1 MKALRFSSFGDL
13 TDRLH
18 VEDLPTP
25 VPGPDEVLV
34 KVYAASL
41 NPSDWKNV
49 LGQYKKTV
57 LPRTPG
63 QDFAGVV
70 VAGDK
75 EMIGQEI
82 WATGGDVG
90 FTRDGSHAEY
100 VVIPKKAA
108 RPKPKTL
115 VLQRGGMRG
124 QDLHH
129 GLRRVDRKG
138 ATAGGGDGARHRRK
152 RRRGKLRRQACE
164 NEISPC
170 HRGGSPGSR
179 SGNGAQVGDSI
190 WPSAASPM
198 IFSDRVKQFTQ
209 GKGVNVAFDCVGGP
223 LFEVSL
229 KTLAPG
235 GRQVNIVSVGERRVS
250 FDLVDFFIRRLS
262 LFGLSTLSFDSVA
275 SADILDKLQ
284 PAFEQG
290 KLTAPD
296 IARTCSIDEAVEAY
310 REGAGGA
317 ARGKIVIVFPH

>member
-13 TDRLH
+13 AGQLH
-18 VEDLPTP
+18 IEEVATP

-57 LPRTPG
+57 LPRIPG

-90 FTRDGSHAEY
+90 FTRDGSHAEH

-108 RPKPKTL
+108 RPKPRNLSFIEAACVGRTYVTAYTGLVEKAQLQEGETVLVTGASGGVGSSVIKLAKTKSAR
-115 VLQRGGMRG
+115 VIGV
-124 QDLHH
+124 DLHAPDPETA
-129 GLRRVDRKG
+129 RRLGIDL
-138 ATAGGGDGARHRRK
+138 A
-152 RRRGKLRRQACE
+152 L
-164 NEISPC
+164 S
-170 HRGGSPGSR
+170 SR
-179 SGNGAQVGDSI
+179 SDDI
-190 WPSAASPM
+190 P
-198 IFSDRVKQFTQ
+198 DRIRQFTQ
-209 GKGVNVAFDCVGGP
+209 KKGVNVAFDCVGGP

-229 KTLAPG
+229 NTLAPG
-235 GRQVNIVSVGERRVS
+235 GRQVNIVSIGERRVS

-275 SADILDKLQ
+275 SADILDKLR

-310 REGAGGA
+310 REGAAGA
-317 ARGKIVIVFPH
+317 TRGKIVIVFPL

>member
-13 TDRLH
+13 AGQLH
-18 VEDLPTP
+18 VEEVPTP
-25 VPGPDEVLV
+25 VPGPEDVLV
-34 KVYAASL
+34 KVHAASL

-108 RPKPKTL
+108 RPKPKNLSFIEAACVGRTYLTAYVGLMEKAQLQDGETVL
-115 VLQRGGMRG
+115 VTGASGGVGSSVAKLAKTKSARVIGVDLQAPDPETARRLGI
-124 QDLHH
+124 DLA
-129 GLRRVDRKG
+129 L
-138 ATAGGGDGARHRRK
+138 
-152 RRRGKLRRQACE
+152 
-164 NEISPC
+164 
-170 HRGGSPGSR
+170 GSR
-179 SGNGAQVGDSI
+179 TDDIPA
-190 WPSAASPM
+190 
-198 IFSDRVKQFTQ
+198 RVKQFTQ
-209 GKGVNVAFDCVGGP
+209 GRGVNVAFDCVGGP

-229 KTLAPG
+229 NTLAPG

-250 FDLVDFFIRRLS
+250 FDLVDFFFRRLS

-275 SADILDKLQ
+275 SADILDKLR
-284 PAFEQG
+284 PVFEQG

>member
-13 TDRLH
+13 AGQLH
-18 VEDLPTP
+18 VEEVTTP

-57 LPRTPG
+57 LPRIPG

-75 EMIGQEI
+75 DRIGQEI

-108 RPKPKTL
+108 RPKPKNLSFIEAACVGRTYVTAYIGL
-115 VLQRGGMRG
+115 VEKAQLQEGETVLVTGASGGVGSSVIKLAKTKSARVIG
-124 QDLHH
+124 VDLQAPDPETA
-129 GLRRVDRKG
+129 RRLGIDL
-138 ATAGGGDGARHRRK
+138 A
-152 RRRGKLRRQACE
+152 L
-164 NEISPC
+164 S
-170 HRGGSPGSR
+170 SR
-179 SGNGAQVGDSI
+179 SDDI
-190 WPSAASPM
+190 P
-198 IFSDRVKQFTQ
+198 DRIRQFTQ
-209 GKGVNVAFDCVGGP
+209 KRGVNVAFDCVGGP

-229 KTLAPG
+229 NTLAPG

-275 SADILDKLQ
+275 SADILDKLR

-310 REGAGGA
+310 REGAAGA

>member
-13 TDRLH
+13 AGQLH
-18 VEDLPTP
+18 VEEVPTP
-25 VPGPDEVLV
+25 VAGPDEVLV
-34 KVYAASL
+34 KVCAASL

-63 QDFAGVV
+63 QDFAGVI

-100 VVIPKKAA
+100 VVIPKRAA
-108 RPKPKTL
+108 RPKPKKLSFSEAACVGRTYITAYVGLIEKAQLQEGETVL
-115 VLQRGGMRG
+115 VTGASGGVGSSVAKLAKTKSARVIGVDLQAPDPETARRLGI
-124 QDLHH
+124 DLA
-129 GLRRVDRKG
+129 LSSLSD
-138 ATAGGGDGARHRRK
+138 D
-152 RRRGKLRRQACE
+152 
-164 NEISPC
+164 IPD
-170 HRGGSPGSR
+170 
-179 SGNGAQVGDSI
+179 QV
-190 WPSAASPM
+190 
-198 IFSDRVKQFTQ
+198 RQFTQ
-209 GKGVNVAFDCVGGP
+209 KKGVNVAFDCVGGP

-262 LFGLSTLSFDSVA
+262 LFGLSTLSFDAVA
-275 SADILDKLQ
+275 SADILDKLR

-290 KLTAPD
+290 KLTAPA
-296 IARTCSIDEAVEAY
+296 IAKTYTIDEAVEAY
-310 REGAGGA
+310 REGAGGT
-317 ARGKIVIVFPH
+317 ARGKIVIVFLH

>member
-1 MKALRFSSFGDL
+1 MKALRFSSFGDFTGHL
-13 TDRLH
+13 R
-18 VEDLPTP
+18 VEEVP
-25 VPGPDEVLV
+25 VPVAGPDEVLV
-34 KVYAASL
+34 KVHAASL

-63 QDFAGVV
+63 QDFAGII
-70 VAGDK
+70 VAGDR
-75 EMIGQEI
+75 ERIGQEI

-108 RPKPKTL
+108 RPKPQNLSFNEAACVGRTYVTAYVGLIEKAQLQEGETVLVTGASGGVGSSVIKLAKTKSAR
-115 VLQRGGMRG
+115 VIGVDLQAPDPETARRLGI
-124 QDLHH
+124 DLA
-129 GLRRVDRKG
+129 LSS
-138 ATAGGGDGARHRRK
+138 
-152 RRRGKLRRQACE
+152 LSE
-164 NEISPC
+164 NIP
-170 HRGGSPGSR
+170 
-179 SGNGAQVGDSI
+179 
-190 WPSAASPM
+190 
-198 IFSDRVKQFTQ
+198 DRVREFTRK
-209 GKGVNVAFDCVGGP
+209 KGVNVAFDCVGGP

-262 LFGLSTLSFDSVA
+262 LFGLSTLSIDAVA
-275 SADILDKLQ
+275 SADILDKLR

-317 ARGKIVIVFPH
+317 ARGKIVLVFPD

>member
-1 MKALRFSSFGDL
+1 MKELRFSSFGDL
-13 TDRLH
+13 AGQLH
-18 VEDLPTP
+18 VEEVPTP
-25 VPGPDEVLV
+25 VPGPGEVLV

-63 QDFAGVV
+63 QDFAGVI

-115 VLQRGGMRG
+115 SFIEAACVGRTYITAYVGLMEKAQLQEGETVLVTGASGGVGSSVAKLAKTKSARVIG
-124 QDLHH
+124 VDLEAP
-129 GLRRVDRKG
+129 DPE
-138 ATAGGGDGARHRRK
+138 TA
-152 RRRGKLRRQACE
+152 RRQG
-164 NEISPC
+164 IDLSLSSLSDDIP
-170 HRGGSPGSR
+170 
-179 SGNGAQVGDSI
+179 
-190 WPSAASPM
+190 
-198 IFSDRVKQFTQ
+198 DRVRQFTRK
-209 GKGVNVAFDCVGGP
+209 KGVNVAFDCVGGP

-229 KTLAPG
+229 NTLAPG

-262 LFGLSTLSFDSVA
+262 LFGLSTLSVDSVA
-275 SADILDKLQ
+275 SADILDKLR
-284 PAFEQG
+284 PAYEQG
-290 KLTAPD
+290 TLTAPD
-296 IARTCSIDEAVEAY
+296 VAKTCSIDEAVEAY
-310 REGAGGA
+310 REGAAGA

>member
-13 TDRLH
+13 TGQLH
-18 VEDLPTP
+18 VEEVPTP
-25 VPGPDEVLV
+25 VAGPDEVLV

-63 QDFAGVV
+63 QDFSGVV

-100 VVIPKKAA
+100 VVIPKRAA
-108 RPKPKTL
+108 RPKPQNLSFNEAACVGRPYITAYVGLIEKAQLQDGETVLVTGASGGVGSSVIKLAKTKSAR
-115 VLQRGGMRG
+115 VIGVDLQAPDPETARRLGI
-124 QDLHH
+124 DLA
-129 GLRRVDRKG
+129 LSSLSDDIPDR
-138 ATAGGGDGARHRRK
+138 AR
-152 RRRGKLRRQACE
+152 
-164 NEISPC
+164 
-170 HRGGSPGSR
+170 
-179 SGNGAQVGDSI
+179 
-190 WPSAASPM
+190 
-198 IFSDRVKQFTQ
+198 QFTQ
-209 GKGVNVAFDCVGGP
+209 KKGVNVAFDCVGGP

-262 LFGLSTLSFDSVA
+262 LFGLSTLSFDAVA
-275 SADILDKLQ
+275 SADILDKLR

>member
-13 TDRLH
+13 ASQLH
-18 VEDLPTP
+18 VEEVPTP
-25 VPGPDEVLV
+25 VAGPDEVLV
-34 KVYAASL
+34 KVCAASL

-63 QDFAGVV
+63 QDFAGVI

-75 EMIGQEI
+75 GMIGQEI

-100 VVIPKKAA
+100 VVIPKRAA
-108 RPKPKTL
+108 RPKPQNLPFNEAACVGRTYVTAYVGLIEKAQLQEGETVLVTGASGGVGSSVAMLAKTKSAR
-115 VLQRGGMRG
+115 VIGVDLQAPDPETARRLGI
-124 QDLHH
+124 DLA
-129 GLRRVDRKG
+129 LSSLSDNI
-138 ATAGGGDGARHRRK
+138 A
-152 RRRGKLRRQACE
+152 
-164 NEISPC
+164 
-170 HRGGSPGSR
+170 
-179 SGNGAQVGDSI
+179 
-190 WPSAASPM
+190 
-198 IFSDRVKQFTQ
+198 DRVKQFTQ

-250 FDLVDFFIRRLS
+250 FDLVDFFIRHLS
-262 LFGLSTLSFDSVA
+262 LFGLSTLSFDAVA
-275 SADILDKLQ
+275 SADILDKLRS
-284 PAFEQG
+284 AFEQG

-317 ARGKIVIVFPH
+317 AKGKIVIVFPH

>member
-13 TDRLH
+13 AVQLH
-18 VEDLPTP
+18 VEDVP
-25 VPGPDEVLV
+25 VPVEGPDEVLV

-57 LPRTPG
+57 LPRIPG
-63 QDFAGVV
+63 QDVAGVV
-70 VAGDK
+70 AAGDK
-75 EMIGQEI
+75 ELIGQEI

-108 RPKPKTL
+108 RPKPKNLSFVEAACVGRTYVTAYAGLIEKAQLQEGETVL
-115 VLQRGGMRG
+115 VTGASGGVGSSVIKLAKTKSARVIG
-124 QDLHH
+124 VDLEAPDPETA
-129 GLRRVDRKG
+129 RRLGIDL
-138 ATAGGGDGARHRRK
+138 A
-152 RRRGKLRRQACE
+152 L
-164 NEISPC
+164 S
-170 HRGGSPGSR
+170 SR
-179 SGNGAQVGDSI
+179 SDDI
-190 WPSAASPM
+190 P
-198 IFSDRVKQFTQ
+198 DRVRQFTQ
-209 GKGVNVAFDCVGGP
+209 KKGVNVAFDCVGGP

-275 SADILDKLQ
+275 SADILDKLR

-290 KLTAPD
+290 KLTAPG

>member
-13 TDRLH
+13 AGQLH
-18 VEDLPTP
+18 VEEVPTP

-57 LPRTPG
+57 LPRIPG
-63 QDFAGVV
+63 QDFAGVIT
-70 VAGDK
+70 AGDR
-75 EMIGQEI
+75 EMICQEI

-108 RPKPKTL
+108 RPKPKNLSFIEAACVGRTFLTAYVGLIEKAQLQQGETVL
-115 VLQRGGMRG
+115 VTGASGGVGSSVAKLAKTKSARVIGVDLQAPDPETARKLGL
-124 QDLHH
+124 DLA
-129 GLRRVDRKG
+129 L
-138 ATAGGGDGARHRRK
+138 
-152 RRRGKLRRQACE
+152 
-164 NEISPC
+164 S
-170 HRGGSPGSR
+170 SR
-179 SGNGAQVGDSI
+179 DDDIPA
-190 WPSAASPM
+190 
-198 IFSDRVKQFTQ
+198 RVKQFTQ

-229 KTLAPG
+229 STLAPG

-275 SADILDKLQ
+275 SADILDKLR

-296 IARTCSIDEAVEAY
+296 VAKTCSIDEAVDAY
-310 REGAGGA
+310 REGAAGGA
-317 ARGKIVIVFPH
+317 GGKIVIVFPH

>member
-13 TDRLH
+13 AGQLH
-18 VEDLPTP
+18 VEDVPTP
-25 VPGPDEVLV
+25 VAGPDEVLV

-57 LPRTPG
+57 LPRIPG
-63 QDFAGVV
+63 QDVAGVV
-70 VAGDK
+70 AAGDR
-75 EMIGQEI
+75 ELIGQEI

-100 VVIPKKAA
+100 VVIPKQAA
-108 RPKPKTL
+108 RPKPKNLSFVEAACVGRTYVTAYVGLIEKAQLQEGDTVL
-115 VLQRGGMRG
+115 VTGASGGVGSSVIKLAKTKSARVIG
-124 QDLHH
+124 VDLEAPDPERA
-129 GLRRVDRKG
+129 RRLGIDL
-138 ATAGGGDGARHRRK
+138 A
-152 RRRGKLRRQACE
+152 L
-164 NEISPC
+164 S
-170 HRGGSPGSR
+170 SR
-179 SGNGAQVGDSI
+179 SDDI
-190 WPSAASPM
+190 P
-198 IFSDRVKQFTQ
+198 DRVRQFTQ
-209 GKGVNVAFDCVGGP
+209 KKGVNVAFDCVGGP

-275 SADILDKLQ
+275 SADILDKLR

-296 IARTCSIDEAVEAY
+296 IARTCSIDEAIEAY
-310 REGAGGA
+310 REGAGGS

>member
-13 TDRLH
+13 AGQLH
-18 VEDLPTP
+18 VEEVPTP
-25 VPGPDEVLV
+25 VPGADEVLV

-49 LGQYKKTV
+49 MGQYKKTV
-57 LPRTPG
+57 LPRIPG
-63 QDFAGVV
+63 QDVAGVV
-70 VAGDK
+70 VAGDR
-75 EMIGQEI
+75 ELIGLEI
-82 WATGGDVG
+82 WATGGDLG

-108 RPKPKTL
+108 RPKPKNMSFIEAACVGRTYLTAYVGLIDKAQLQEGETVL
-115 VLQRGGMRG
+115 VTGANGGVGSSVARLAKTKSARVIGVDLQAPDPETARRLGI
-124 QDLHH
+124 DLA
-129 GLRRVDRKG
+129 L
-138 ATAGGGDGARHRRK
+138 
-152 RRRGKLRRQACE
+152 
-164 NEISPC
+164 
-170 HRGGSPGSR
+170 GSR
-179 SGNGAQVGDSI
+179 SDDIPA
-190 WPSAASPM
+190 
-198 IFSDRVKQFTQ
+198 RVKQFTQ

-275 SADILDKLQ
+275 SADILDKLR

-296 IARTCSIDEAVEAY
+296 VARTCSIDEALEAY
-310 REGAGGA
+310 SEGAAGA
-317 ARGKIVIVFPH
+317 AKGKIVIVFPH

>member
-13 TDRLH
+13 AGQLH
-18 VEDLPTP
+18 VEEVPAP

-63 QDFAGVV
+63 QDFSGVV
-70 VAGDK
+70 VAGD
-75 EMIGQEI
+75 EGMIGQEI

-115 VLQRGGMRG
+115 SFIEAACVGRTYITAYVGLMEKAQLQDGETVLVTG
-124 QDLHH
+124 
-129 GLRRVDRKG
+129 
-138 ATAGGGDGARHRRK
+138 AGGGVGSSVAKLAKTKSARVIGVDLQALDPEMARRS
-152 RRRGKLRRQACE
+152 GIDL
-164 NEISPC
+164 SL
-170 HRGGSPGSR
+170 SSR
-179 SGNGAQVGDSI
+179 SDNI
-190 WPSAASPM
+190 P
-198 IFSDRVKQFTQ
+198 DRVRQYTQ
-209 GKGVNVAFDCVGGP
+209 KKGVNVAFDCVGGP

-229 KTLAPG
+229 NTLAPG

-250 FDLVDFFIRRLS
+250 FDLVDFFVRRLS

-275 SADILDKLQ
+275 SADILDKLR

-296 IARTCSIDEAVEAY
+296 LAKTCSIDEAVEAY
-310 REGAGGA
+310 REGAAGA
-317 ARGKIVIVFPH
+317 VRGKIVIVFPH

>member
-13 TDRLH
+13 AGQLH
-18 VEDLPTP
+18 VEEVPTP
-25 VPGPDEVLV
+25 VYGADEVLV

-57 LPRTPG
+57 LPRIPG
-63 QDFAGVV
+63 QDFAGVI

-75 EMIGQEI
+75 DMIGQEI

-115 VLQRGGMRG
+115 SFIEAACVGRTYITAYVGLMEKAQLQEGEAVLVTGASGGVGSSVAKLAKTKSARVIG
-124 QDLHH
+124 VDLQA
-129 GLRRVDRKG
+129 LDPE
-138 ATAGGGDGARHRRK
+138 TA
-152 RRRGKLRRQACE
+152 RRQG
-164 NEISPC
+164 IDLSLSSLSDDIP
-170 HRGGSPGSR
+170 
-179 SGNGAQVGDSI
+179 
-190 WPSAASPM
+190 
-198 IFSDRVKQFTQ
+198 DRVRQFTQ
-209 GKGVNVAFDCVGGP
+209 KKGVNVAFDCVGGP

-229 KTLAPG
+229 NTLAPG

-275 SADILDKLQ
+275 SADILDKLR

-296 IARTCSIDEAVEAY
+296 VARTCSIDEAVEAY
-310 REGAGGA
+310 REGAAGA
-317 ARGKIVIVFPH
+317 ARGKLVIVFPP

>member
-13 TDRLH
+13 TGRLH
-18 VEDLPTP
+18 VEEVPTP

-63 QDFAGVV
+63 QDFAGVI

-75 EMIGQEI
+75 DMIGLEI

-100 VVIPKKAA
+100 VVIPKRAA
-108 RPKPKTL
+108 RPKPKSLSFTEASCVGRTYITAYVGLIEKAQLQEGETVL
-115 VLQRGGMRG
+115 VTGASGGVGSSVIKLAKTKSARVIGVDLQVPDTEAARRLGI
-124 QDLHH
+124 DLA
-129 GLRRVDRKG
+129 LSSLSD
-138 ATAGGGDGARHRRK
+138 D
-152 RRRGKLRRQACE
+152 
-164 NEISPC
+164 IP
-170 HRGGSPGSR
+170 
-179 SGNGAQVGDSI
+179 
-190 WPSAASPM
+190 
-198 IFSDRVKQFTQ
+198 DRVRQFTQ
-209 GKGVNVAFDCVGGP
+209 KKGVNVAFDCVGGP

-262 LFGLSTLSFDSVA
+262 LFGLSTLTFDAVA
-275 SADILDKLQ
+275 SADILDKLR

-317 ARGKIVIVFPH
+317 ARGKLVIVFPR